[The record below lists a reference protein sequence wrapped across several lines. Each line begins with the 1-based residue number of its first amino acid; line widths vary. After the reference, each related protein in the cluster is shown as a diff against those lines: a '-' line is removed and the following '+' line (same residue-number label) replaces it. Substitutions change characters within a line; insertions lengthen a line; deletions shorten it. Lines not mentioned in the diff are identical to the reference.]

1 MPKDGSEWMTGNL
14 NMNNNNII
22 NVKLQ
27 TTEDNAANK
36 ECVDTEISN
45 VDSSCA
51 HWLLLDGSK
60 KMTGILN
67 MNNKKGVNVM
77 TAKPHVSNKH

>member
-1 MPKDGSEWMTGNL
+1 MTGNL
-14 NMNNNNII
+14 NNNNNKII

-51 HWLLLDGSK
+51 LLLDGSK

-67 MNNKKGVNVM
+67 MNNKKVVNVM